1 MQIKSRP
8 PKAKLM
14 SLYFLSWIYKSITSF
29 RNLLFNYIKICTSSV
44 PCMVISV
51 GNITT
56 GGTGKTPLTIFLA
69 SSLRDKGY
77 TVAILSRGYLRNT
90 SGTVLV
96 SKGNG
101 PICSWEEC
109 GDEAY
114 MIANHTSSLPIVVDN
129 KRIRGA
135 KYLLTMFSPD
145 IIVLDDGFQH
155 RSISRDLDILL
166 INGSD
171 KLDDHRLLPLGKL
184 RESWHNAKRSDIL
197 IITKRNPAI
206 NIAEKIKYLNKPTFR
221 TKSKNYISNDFLVR
235 QLYYPFKLWSG
246 KIQKKIR
253 PIFLTYTNGI
263 FHLREY
269 SFTNQNHYN
278 SIFLVKHKKY
288 VVQDGV
294 FNIEVLL
301 EIIDKTRKVK
311 EPEISFPQANSIERV
326 INLCEL
332 LKQKGFLSKEEIT
345 QNYDFDSRQTD
356 YYINAGRY
364 LGLIEQEK
372 DPETNKIGCVLSQIG
387 KRIFNLNILD
397 RQKEFVKLIVS
408 HNVFKQTLKI
418 CLENGE
424 MPTNESI
431 VEIMKSNKV
440 FKIESDNTYL
450 RRASTINRW
459 LNWILSL
466 IEE

>member
-1 MQIKSRP
+1 MSKSKNDTAWESLFHKHKILDLILKEGYFEIAASKINEFREARLMTKFDHKSQLPRLFAENNLSILPTSRGKYVIGTFETFCDFNIDEIDVSPIDFP
-8 PKAKLM
+8 PFLE
-14 SLYFLSWIYKSITSF
+14 SLDYQDITSEATAINCAF
-29 RNLLFNYIKICTSSV
+29 ISKILNDFTEEENLLPTVSGRMSS
-44 PCMVISV
+44 
-51 GNITT
+51 
-56 GGTGKTPLTIFLA
+56 
-69 SSLRDKGY
+69 SSFTFD
-77 TVAILSRGYLRNT
+77 INSSRGL
-90 SGTVLV
+90 
-96 SKGNG
+96 
-101 PICSWEEC
+101 
-109 GDEAY
+109 
-114 MIANHTSSLPIVVDN
+114 
-129 KRIRGA
+129 
-135 KYLLTMFSPD
+135 F
-145 IIVLDDGFQH
+145 
-155 RSISRDLDILL
+155 
-166 INGSD
+166 
-171 KLDDHRLLPLGKL
+171 
-184 RESWHNAKRSDIL
+184 
-197 IITKRNPAI
+197 
-206 NIAEKIKYLNKPTFR
+206 KIKVENSQVEIDGGYEGEKSLNLIEA
-221 TKSKNYISNDFLVR
+221 KNYISNDFLVR